1 MLKIGIVG
9 LPNVGKSTLFKALT
23 KKQVDIANYPF
34 ATIDPNVGVVAV
46 PDERLEALSMFSKS
60 KKTVPASIEFFD
72 IAGLVRG
79 AHKGEGLGNQF
90 LSNIK
95 EVDAVIEVVRAFE
108 DENILHVTGAVDPKD
123 DIETIHTELILADL
137 KIVEGALTRAEKLTR
152 GDDKDAKLHHQM
164 LKEMSVLL
172 SNGIFA
178 SHASEEIREKIKD
191 LNLLT
196 AKTFI
201 LLLNTKEDAYTLP
214 FSPEEYN
221 FKNVVSLNLKL
232 EEEIQDANDE
242 EARSLS
248 EIDSLIKAAYEAL
261 DLITFFTTGEDESRA
276 WPIPRHSSAPRAG
289 RAIHSDFEQ
298 KFIRAEVIGYKEL
311 LEAGSYAKARE
322 KGLLRTEGKKYV
334 VQDGD
339 VIEFRV

>member
-46 PDERLEALSMFSKS
+46 PDPRLEKLSIFSHS
-60 KKTVPASIEFFD
+60 KKIIPASIEFFD

-90 LSNIK
+90 LTNIK
-95 EVDAVIEVVRAFE
+95 EVDAVVEVVRTFQ
-108 DENILHVTGAVDPKD
+108 DENILHVSGAISPKE

-137 KIVEGALTRAEKLTR
+137 KTAEGALGRAEKLTR
-152 GDDKDAKLHHQM
+152 TNDKNALLTYEA
-164 LKEMSVLL
+164 LKEMNALL
-172 SNGIFA
+172 NGGSFA
-178 SHASEEIREKIKD
+178 SHASEETLARTKD

-201 LLLNTKEDAYTLP
+201 LLLNTKDESPTLP
-214 FSPEEYN
+214 FSLAEYN
-221 FKNVVSLNLKL
+221 FKNTVSLNLKL
-232 EEEIQDANDE
+232 EEEIQDAGDPE
-242 EARSLS
+242 TQSLS
-248 EIDSLIKAAYEAL
+248 EIQKLIKAAYQAL
-261 DLITFFTTGEDESRA
+261 DLMTFFTTGEDETRA
-276 WPIPRHSSAPRAG
+276 WPIPRNSTAPRAG

-298 KFIRAEVIGYKEL
+298 KFIRAEVIHCDKL
-311 LEAGSYAKARE
+311 LEAGSYARARE
-322 KGLLRTEGKKYV
+322 RGILRTEGKNYI

-339 VIEFRV
+339 VIEFRI